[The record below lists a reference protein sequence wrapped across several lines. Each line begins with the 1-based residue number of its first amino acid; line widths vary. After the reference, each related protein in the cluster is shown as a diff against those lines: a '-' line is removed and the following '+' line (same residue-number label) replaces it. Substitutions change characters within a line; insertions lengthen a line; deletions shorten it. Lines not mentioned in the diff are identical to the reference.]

1 MIVVASSDN
10 ESSQVRSV
18 HLGPTRFL
26 TMVEVADVEDGV
38 VFIDRVAIFYDKGEG
53 GEHYR
58 NKNKFRCWVSRIEKR
73 LVKLKEKI
81 W

>member
-18 HLGPTRFL
+18 HLGLTRFL

-53 GEHYR
+53 GEHYIATR
-58 NKNKFRCWVSRIEKR
+58 ISSDVGFRG
-73 LVKLKEKI
+73 LKI
-81 W
+81 AL